1 MNKIGEELQRG
12 RHLKPFNVETKIEG
26 MRLDEIINHENTR
39 YDSTIRTPTPA
50 NEPSIFYYSEY
61 VNRNSGT
68 DWNVYLTFHDEGPSD
83 LYWQFSLV
91 PPKDSEIHLVLRGLC
106 ESVHSPIVA
115 YMISFDEHGLSK
127 KSQSYFLSPLTY
139 EFQRLTDYMDWN
151 SKIHPPDIILQ
162 HV

>member
-1 MNKIGEELQRG
+1 MEE
-12 RHLKPFNVETKIEG
+12 HLVSFNVETDFAG
-26 MRLDEIINHENTR
+26 NTLDEIINHENTR

-50 NEPSIFYYSEY
+50 NEPSIFYYSNY

-68 DWNVYLTFHDEGPSD
+68 DWNVYLTLHDEGPSD
-83 LYWQFSLV
+83 FYWQFSLV
-91 PPKDSEIHLVLRGLC
+91 PPKDSDILLVLKGLR
-106 ESVHSPIVA
+106 ETVHSPIVA